1 VVGEKTDTELVVLAR
16 SGDKEAFGQLLTRYQ
31 LLAKRIAV
39 DMVANEDI
47 AQDLVQEAM
56 LQAYLSL
63 NHLQEDGRFK
73 NWLYGIV
80 LNVCRSYIRDQ
91 KAVFFS
97 LEAMAGGMSFDA
109 IQFTGVVP
117 DPQQVA
123 EEQELYGL
131 VLAAINELSEKNRM
145 TTLLFYQEQLSLQ
158 EVAAVLGISVVAV
171 KGRLYKSR
179 SQIKARLLPLYPE
192 MNHAVSVKLRRDT
205 MVKVTIADVLRQE
218 HNGKQV
224 YVIVLLD
231 EAGHR
236 LLPIWVGKWEG
247 EAIAIGLRGSSLFR
261 PNAFRLARPLT
272 FNFIANLLEAVGA
285 ELVEVR
291 IETIREGTFYAV
303 AKLKSSDSV
312 QEVDARPSD
321 AIALALHLDSPVYVA
336 QEVLERFKVDVPVE
350 EIEKR
355 QLGQGLENIMREM
368 SEQRMRQ
375 EQERKATL
383 PPTKEEIQ
391 SAYQKLIA
399 VMFGSEL
406 D

>member
-1 VVGEKTDTELVVLAR
+1 
-16 SGDKEAFGQLLTRYQ
+16 
-31 LLAKRIAV
+31 
-39 DMVANEDI
+39 
-47 AQDLVQEAM
+47 
-56 LQAYLSL
+56 
-63 NHLQEDGRFK
+63 
-73 NWLYGIV
+73 
-80 LNVCRSYIRDQ
+80 
-91 KAVFFS
+91 
-97 LEAMAGGMSFDA
+97 
-109 IQFTGVVP
+109 
-117 DPQQVA
+117 
-123 EEQELYGL
+123 
-131 VLAAINELSEKNRM
+131 
-145 TTLLFYQEQLSLQ
+145 
-158 EVAAVLGISVVAV
+158 
-171 KGRLYKSR
+171 
-179 SQIKARLLPLYPE
+179 
-192 MNHAVSVKLRRDT
+192 

-247 EAIAIGLRGSSLFR
+247 EAIAIGLRDSFLFR
-261 PNAFRLARPLT
+261 PNAFKLARPLT
-272 FNFIANLLEAVGA
+272 FNFIANLLKAVGA

-303 AKLKSSDSV
+303 AKLKSGDSV

-336 QEVLERFKVDVPVE
+336 QEVLERWKVDVPAE
-350 EIEKR
+350 EIDLR

-375 EQERKATL
+375 EQERQATS

-399 VMFGSEL
+399 SMFGSESTE
-406 D
+406 DSEPC